1 MFCERLK
8 DYRESIGFIKRE
20 LAEKLSVSES
30 YYNMIENGKREPS
43 KNFIEKLVVF
53 SEKPEEYW
61 LYGISEENYA
71 KERDSFKSTKKA
83 VKQLLELNLINNV
96 EDLFKGQYEPGTL
109 EELLITALKADISYL
124 LENNEK

>member
-20 LAEKLSVSES
+20 LAERLSVSES

-83 VKQLLELNLINNV
+83 VKQLLELNLINSV

-124 LENNEK
+124 LNNEK

>member
-20 LAEKLSVSES
+20 LAERLPVSES
-30 YYNMIENGKREPS
+30 YYNMVENGKREPS

-124 LENNEK
+124 LNNEK

>member
-8 DYRESIGFIKRE
+8 DYRENIGFIKRE
-20 LAEKLSVSES
+20 LAERLSVSES

-124 LENNEK
+124 LNNEK

>member
-20 LAEKLSVSES
+20 LAERLSVSES

-71 KERDSFKSTKKA
+71 KERDSFKSIKKA

-124 LENNEK
+124 LNNEK